1 MSVKRHSFVIAAA
14 AAMTMGL
21 SAPAFAGGDDQDVNS
36 GLVNVNDNNVP
47 VQVCNNKVPVNAL
60 GVQVPVSDLNGALG
74 LTGLLGSGVSKT
86 TAIQDN
92 SCEQGGNQANE

>member
-1 MSVKRHSFVIAAA
+1 MSIKRKSFVVAAA
-14 AAMTMGL
+14 TAMTLGMG
-21 SAPAFAGGDDQDVNS
+21 APAFAGGDDHDINS

-47 VQVCNNKVPVNAL
+47 IQVCNNKVPVNVL

-74 LTGLLGSGVSKT
+74 LTGLLGSGVTNT

-92 SCEQGGNQANE
+92 SCTQGGNQAND